1 MTFWLTRRAIPLLL
15 AAPEPQPFV
24 RAVSDARLRVSRFFV
39 RTRKLVQ
46 QDYLDERVVRTAL
59 GGRAIED
66 IFLTLVDRSTRR
78 SADATTRRRTGR
90 STPISCASIRG
101 SSASRP
107 RRESWRPRRI
117 AP

>member
-1 MTFWLTRRAIPLLL
+1 MQCEEDNADPAATLADAV

-24 RAVSDARLRVSRFFV
+24 RAVSDARFRVSRFFV

-66 IFLTLVDRSTRR
+66 IFLTLVDPLDAAVGGRHYTQ
-78 SADATTRRRTGR
+78 ADRTFYADLLR
-90 STPISCASIRG
+90 KY
-101 SSASRP
+101 P
-107 RRESWRPRRI
+107 RIEREP
-117 AP
+117 A